1 MKDLNGKFAIITGAG
16 KGLGAAMAKR
26 FIEEN
31 IAGVALLDMDENLV
45 KNTALEIDPTGER
58 AVAYACNITDRSRV
72 KEVIAQIVALF
83 GRVDILVNNAGIT
96 KDRMFHKM
104 QDSEWDAVI
113 NVNLNGTYNMCKEI
127 VPLMREQSCGSI
139 INISSTAAYGNPGQT
154 NYSAT
159 KAALQG
165 FTRSLTWEMG
175 RKNVRVN
182 CVAPGFIKTDMMLA
196 VPADQLNASIDNKVP
211 LHRLGTPE
219 EVANVVAFLA
229 SDNASWITGQ
239 TVFVSGGYRML

>member
-1 MKDLNGKFAIITGAG
+1 MKDLEGKYAIITGAG
-16 KGLGAAMAKR
+16 KGLGAAMARR
-26 FIEEN
+26 FVEEN
-31 IAGVALLDMDENLV
+31 IAGIALLDMDENLV
-45 KNTALEIDPTGER
+45 KNTALGIDPTGKI
-58 AVAYACNITDRSRV
+58 AVAYACNITDRNRV
-72 KEVIAQIVALF
+72 KEVVAKVIETFGQI
-83 GRVDILVNNAGIT
+83 DILVNNAGIT

-104 QDSEWDAVI
+104 EDSEWDAVI
-113 NVNLNGTYNMCKEI
+113 NVNLNGTYNMCKEV
-127 VPLMREQSCGSI
+127 VPLMREQARGSI

-196 VPADQLNASIDNKVP
+196 VPADQLKASIDNKVP

-239 TVFVSGGYRML
+239 TIFVSGGYRML